1 MQREVNVANNVKNK
15 LVFNQLYYL
24 YPKCT
29 PTQLFQWRNL
39 LQSYQDLLAH
49 GRLRPRETRCRL
61 MRLGKSLSETTS
73 TFPNRLTPATSS
85 AGTSEGR
92 DDIQTSCFLRK
103 QSILLQ
109 LFSNPSTVLACAPP
123 LWGAIVQSASDM
135 TGSLPFKRAAQQSR
149 WVPSPLRLREAL
161 VDLKQRGKRVSIR
174 TPFGRSSWAGGPRGR
189 EERRWWERRSGASRP
204 G

>member
-1 MQREVNVANNVKNK
+1 MTTGRDARRAAGAGLHSLAAAGSPSKRAHALQREVNVANNVKNK
-15 LVFNQLYYL
+15 LVFNQSYYL

-49 GRLRPRETRCRL
+49 GRLRPRETRCHL

-92 DDIQTSCFLRK
+92 DYIQTSCFLTK
-103 QSILLQ
+103 QSIHPSST
-109 LFSNPSTVLACAPP
+109 LFKSFYGFGLRTIIMGSDCAIRQRHD
-123 LWGAIVQSASDM
+123 GISA
-135 TGSLPFKRAAQQSR
+135 F
-149 WVPSPLRLREAL
+149 
-161 VDLKQRGKRVSIR
+161 
-174 TPFGRSSWAGGPRGR
+174 
-189 EERRWWERRSGASRP
+189 
-204 G
+204 